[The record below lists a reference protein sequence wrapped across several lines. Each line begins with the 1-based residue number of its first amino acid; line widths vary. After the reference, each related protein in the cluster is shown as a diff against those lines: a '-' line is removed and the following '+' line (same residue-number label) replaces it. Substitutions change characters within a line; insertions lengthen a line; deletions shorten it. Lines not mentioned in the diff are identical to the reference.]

1 MPLRSDEASRARA
14 EALFTQREQQK
25 AVPPRATAE
34 YQAAQQAALDRMHEL
49 RRLRLRARRR
59 VAVQALRAGSST
71 LGIVPG
77 LQCSSV
83 LPSRHK
89 ATPVRP

>member
-14 EALFTQREQQK
+14 EALFTRREQQK
-25 AVPPRATAE
+25 TAE

-77 LQCSSV
+77 LQCSSF
-83 LPSRHK
+83 LRSRHK